1 MKIIR
6 TLTYQLKGLRQFPF
20 MAPEYR
26 LVEKMNSRGKTRVS
40 LFADRGVSLWTCNS
54 MQEAQSELSDFF
66 RLLIENELEA
76 RKEAVIETQQMLDAN
91 RSGHVDQYLIAE

>member
-1 MKIIR
+1 
-6 TLTYQLKGLRQFPF
+6 